1 MTRTSEASE
10 AATTAAIVV
19 TTINSPTPALRELA
33 AGAPGLGARLIV
45 VGDEASPADFHLP
58 GADYFDLDAQRASG
72 FELAQLAPTRHYAR
86 KNIGYLAAIRA
97 GASILIETD
106 DDNFPTARFWE
117 PRRLMQAAGLVVHDG
132 WVNVYGYFTGRR
144 VWPRGLPLEV
154 VNLELPAERATEAA
168 EPCPIQQGLAD
179 GDPDVDAVFR
189 LTRRLPLTFE
199 RRPPIVLQGGA
210 WCPFNSQ
217 NTTWWPDAFP
227 LLYLP
232 SHCSFRMTD
241 IWRSFVAL
249 RIAAANGWNVGFHDA
264 TVFQDRNEHDLMRDF
279 ADEIPGY
286 LHNRAIRERLNGLRL
301 AEGVERLTDNLIIC
315 YRELIQ
321 MGLVA
326 PDEEP
331 LVKAWIRDL
340 RG

>member
-1 MTRTSEASE
+1 MHEVST
-10 AATTAAIVV
+10 AAATAAIVV

-33 AGAPGLGARLIV
+33 AGAPRLGAGLII
-45 VGDEASPADFHLP
+45 VGDETSPADFDLA

-72 FELAQLAPTRHYAR
+72 FELARAAPTRHYAR

-106 DDNFPTARFWE
+106 DDNFPTPEFWE
-117 PRRLMQAAGLVVHDG
+117 PRHLEQTGGRVVHDG
-132 WVNVYGYFTGRR
+132 WVNVYGYFTDRR

-154 VNLELPAERATEAA
+154 VNLGLPAEHANGVA

-189 LTRRLPLTFE
+189 LTQPLPLTFE
-199 RRPPIVLQGGA
+199 RRAPVVLQSGA

-232 SHCSFRMTD
+232 SHCSFRVTD

-249 RIAAANGWNVGFHDA
+249 RIAAANGWSFCFHQA

-301 AEGVERLTDNLIIC
+301 AEGVEHITDNLIVC